1 MIRTD
6 SGFSKNINW
15 VFVGIISIIF
25 VAAMWSIRSILMLAF
40 AAVLLTVFVSI
51 PVRFFVNRGVSRPL
65 AIVLANVLGI
75 VSVVVLMALV
85 LPTLVDQF
93 RVLFADI
100 IPQGVD
106 RIIEAWNRGDFYT
119 AFPFLEDVLRNVNL
133 AITPD
138 FINQALT
145 QIVNAL
151 GSLSGSVVPLVGSV
165 ANVLLST
172 LIIFFLCVYFLAEPQ
187 RYLDG
192 VVSLTPLWYRDR
204 MREILV
210 RIDKTIRAWWRV
222 TAASMLVVGIG
233 TAVGLAIIGV
243 EQWAA
248 LGVLSGVLSFI
259 PNFGPLLALIPSIA
273 VAVIQAPES
282 MLLVVVIIYGVS
294 FLQSQ
299 IIGPL
304 LASESMNLA
313 PVLVLIGQIVFGVF
327 FGFLG
332 VMLAVPLTA
341 LTVDL
346 VSEIYVKDVIGD
358 KGQPTL
364 AESQT
369 PLEVLQPET
378 D

>member
-15 VFVGIISIIF
+15 VFVGIISIVF

-75 VSVVVLMALV
+75 ISVVILMALV
-85 LPTLVDQF
+85 FPTLVDQF
-93 RVLFADI
+93 RVLFTDI
-100 IPQGVD
+100 IPRGVD
-106 RIIEAWNRGDFYT
+106 RLIEAWNRGDFNT
-119 AFPFLEDVLRNVNL
+119 TFPFLEDVLSNVNI

-151 GSLSGSVVPLVGSV
+151 GSLSVSVVPLVGSV
-165 ANVLLST
+165 ANLLLST

-210 RIDKTIRAWWRV
+210 RLDKTIRAWWRV
-222 TAASMLVVGIG
+222 TAASMLVVGLG

-273 VAVIQAPES
+273 VAVIQTPES
-282 MLLVVVIIYGVS
+282 TLLVVVIIYGVS

-313 PVLVLIGQIVFGVF
+313 PVLVLVGQIVFGVF

-358 KGQPTL
+358 KGHSKVP
-364 AESQT
+364 EVEI
-369 PLEVLQPET
+369 PMEVLQPEI